1 MNFLKSFLAS
11 CLGTFAAL
19 SLISVFFFMGI
30 ASLATSVN
38 FEKSEKL
45 WIEENS
51 IMELDLNTNITDRA
65 PDFNPLENLSD
76 YGSYQSGMDKILGGI
91 LKAKDN
97 EKIKG
102 IKLISGLVN
111 AGWAQAREIRKAL
124 KEFKASGKFIYA
136 YSDYMTQ
143 KGYYISS
150 VADSIFIN
158 PVGIM
163 ELKGLSSEVLY
174 YEDFQNQYGVKME
187 VVRHGK
193 YKSAVEPYLQDHM
206 SDENREQIQS
216 LLDAVWETLRDEVA
230 ESRGMTAEALDDLT
244 DDLVVNDAE
253 EALDQGM
260 IDGLAYEDEFD
271 HKIKAALELAPQEEY
286 SSVSANKMNVR
297 LREYDKHIK
306 DRIAVIYANGPI
318 FYAEG
323 SENIIGKEA
332 LNEAFEEVLENN
344 NIKAAVLRIDSPG
357 GDALTSE
364 IILNAS
370 KTLKGKKPLVVSMGN
385 VAASGG
391 YYIAC
396 GADRIFAD
404 PMTITGSIGVL
415 AAFPNVR
422 GLTEKLGINAEQVT
436 THENAMGYS
445 VFEPLSK
452 GFEKSTRSSIEKI
465 YQTFKSR
472 VAQGRSLSMEVVEE
486 IAQGRV
492 WSGRDALAIGLVD
505 ALGGLREAIT
515 AAAELA
521 EIEAYNLVD
530 YPKYEDDFES
540 LFMDAFTEIKT
551 KISPQNPLEKY
562 ASEFIE
568 FSQMEGIQA
577 RIPYLIKME

>member
-91 LKAKDN
+91 LKAKDD

-102 IKLISGLVN
+102 IKLTSGLVN

-253 EALDQGM
+253 EALAQGM
-260 IDGLAYEDEFD
+260 IDGLAYQDEFD
-271 HKIKAALELAPQEEY
+271 HKIKAALELAPEEEY
-286 SSVSANKMNVR
+286 SSVTANKMNVR
-297 LREYDKHIK
+297 LQEYDKHIK

-540 LFMDAFTEIKT
+540 LFMNAFTELKT

>member
-1 MNFLKSFLAS
+1 
-11 CLGTFAAL
+11 
-19 SLISVFFFMGI
+19 
-30 ASLATSVN
+30 
-38 FEKSEKL
+38 
-45 WIEENS
+45 
-51 IMELDLNTNITDRA
+51 
-65 PDFNPLENLSD
+65 
-76 YGSYQSGMDKILGGI
+76 
-91 LKAKDN
+91 
-97 EKIKG
+97 
-102 IKLISGLVN
+102 
-111 AGWAQAREIRKAL
+111 
-124 KEFKASGKFIYA
+124 
-136 YSDYMTQ
+136 
-143 KGYYISS
+143 
-150 VADSIFIN
+150 
-158 PVGIM
+158 
-163 ELKGLSSEVLY
+163 
-174 YEDFQNQYGVKME
+174 
-187 VVRHGK
+187 
-193 YKSAVEPYLQDHM
+193 
-206 SDENREQIQS
+206 
-216 LLDAVWETLRDEVA
+216 
-230 ESRGMTAEALDDLT
+230 
-244 DDLVVNDAE
+244 
-253 EALDQGM
+253 
-260 IDGLAYEDEFD
+260 
-271 HKIKAALELAPQEEY
+271 
-286 SSVSANKMNVR
+286 
-297 LREYDKHIK
+297 
-306 DRIAVIYANGPI
+306 
-318 FYAEG
+318 
-323 SENIIGKEA
+323 
-332 LNEAFEEVLENN
+332 
-344 NIKAAVLRIDSPG
+344 
-357 GDALTSE
+357 
-364 IILNAS
+364 
-370 KTLKGKKPLVVSMGN
+370 LKGKKPLVVSMGN

-404 PMTITGSIGVL
+404 PMTITGSIGVW

>member
-91 LKAKDN
+91 LKAKDD

-102 IKLISGLVN
+102 IKLTSGLVN

-136 YSDYMTQ
+136 FSDYMTQ

-174 YEDFQNQYGVKME
+174 YEDFQNQYGLKME

-253 EALDQGM
+253 EALAQGM

-271 HKIKAALELAPQEEY
+271 HKIKAALELAPEEEY
-286 SSVSANKMNVR
+286 SSVTANKMNVR

-404 PMTITGSIGVL
+404 PMTITGSIGVW

>member
-11 CLGTFAAL
+11 CLGTFAAF

-91 LKAKDN
+91 LKAKDD

-102 IKLISGLVN
+102 IKLTSGLVN

-253 EALDQGM
+253 EALAQGM

-271 HKIKAALELAPQEEY
+271 HKIKAALELAPEEEY

-306 DRIAVIYANGPI
+306 ERIAVIYANGPI